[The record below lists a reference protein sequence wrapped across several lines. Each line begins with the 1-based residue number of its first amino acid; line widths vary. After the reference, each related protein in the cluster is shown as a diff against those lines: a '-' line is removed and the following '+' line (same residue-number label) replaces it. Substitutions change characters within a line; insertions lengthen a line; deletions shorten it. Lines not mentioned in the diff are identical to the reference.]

1 MLAGSNETGARDPSG
16 GESMAPIATQ
26 GARAFAQVNSSELR
40 SACCYEQESSDTI
53 EIIPDA
59 IDITS
64 TRQTFQG
71 GMMIYQRKLLT
82 ISSCCVTK
90 RMNSVKMLLTNARYI
105 W

>member
-1 MLAGSNETGARDPSG
+1 
-16 GESMAPIATQ
+16 MAPIATQ